1 MPKYQIDVPG
11 SGTFEVESPT
21 DLSDAQ
27 AYQAVMGQI
36 RNTPKPQGGIMGAL
50 KQGAETYGSQVK
62 TGITGAFSHED
73 ANQAAIE
80 GLQRQEEIGQKYE
93 AGPSLDAITKAYKE
107 KGLLS
112 AAGEAISQVPKAIA
126 GQGAQLGAMGVSSA
140 IGSIIGGGL
149 GTAVEPGVG
158 TVVGAGLGAKL
169 GATFGQA
176 LSEFPQ
182 FFGAHLERQAQEQ
195 IKSGQPVDVNRGKAA
210 LGAAGSTAID
220 VVEYQLLFG
229 SKILSNALGMGEKS
243 LAKMPTEAVEKIA
256 QEKLLPMLLKGTA
269 KGAAVELPSEIT
281 QQIIE
286 RAQAGLPL
294 TSPDAIN
301 EYGSTAYQVA
311 LLGPLGIIGRSNA
324 RGEARTEA
332 SKRYGDIAA
341 QQAIEAEQ
349 AKAAAPTPPDE
360 TGQTG
365 LNLVGGQETVGPRQ
379 QLPVQQEQP
388 FVGPEQQSPQMELD
402 FEQPY
407 PKSRLQAEPPI
418 IGQGEQPKPPQVSD
432 LEWAK
437 QRLQSGAPLT
447 PTQQLLLQEDKAKQQ
462 TAFQNAPAP
471 QLEIPNVVGA
481 GSRPTSHIVDDNAL
495 STFGFTKAATK
506 IKNDLRGLDLMKPED
521 AAKFD
526 DLTSKH
532 ERKNAKIDMQAVQDF
547 KDATPEAIAPREVPE
562 RAGIPAKP
570 YDARTA
576 FQQGREAQFAFGQGP
591 PVSPRDTRAQVKA
604 QAEAQNVPGNGIGF
618 VNGPDER
625 SVQVPSTGVQ
635 TAGRPAASKP
645 TRVGSAI
652 GTTEQ
657 PNGRTAPSGKVGNV
671 ALTQMAQQVAPKGKA
686 AIEQQEVP
694 RVETKEA
701 LEDQLAKE
709 PVSKDTEAL
718 MKELGIEPAERKPTT
733 YRVAASDT
741 NGLTKERVESIVKAV
756 TGLWKNAPDI
766 KTVQSEMQLPPAIQA
781 QIKRDGVR
789 RPEGVWSDADNCVF
803 LIAGNIANAQNAV
816 LTIAH
821 ETTGHF
827 GIRGILGDTYL
838 ATMNRI
844 YEGNPE
850 VKALADNKI
859 DRGMD
864 PATAVEEVLAE
875 FAENTPNPTVMQR
888 IVNIIRQA
896 FAKVGFPMQGVTNG
910 EIKQLLKDAR
920 KFVIEGKGGAK
931 NPSIKIGQ
939 VYSADG
945 PLFYSRLG
953 AMVQHAPKD
962 LSKGASGA
970 QWAGWIKSN
979 ASKFGVKAEELEWTG
994 VEDVL
999 ALMDKGTKL
1008 TTQDVAK
1015 MIADAGV
1022 KVEETQLGGREGAM
1036 SQEDQDRIQEL
1047 EAKHH
1052 MAVSGY
1058 NAELTKLR
1066 NVLESKDISPS
1077 SVFSPDF
1084 IDDIYWAM
1092 QTEGGNLW
1100 QHIKD
1105 MLSAKP
1111 DIDYFKTAFIRSDI
1125 NNLSVMQNGDFETY
1139 GIYDKDLK
1147 QVGRNFQNKDA
1158 AVTALDNMKVAAHFK
1173 TKEWVPTALIHRREN
1188 LEKIDKEL
1196 SNLEIANENK
1206 MPRYKTWSM
1215 ADGENYGELVLRLP
1229 LKTPD
1234 TSKWTIKEAPG
1245 FAHRPQE
1252 KFYAVLDTDG
1262 NEVSTFHSY
1271 DDAKAFIGRAAEKPT
1286 REYNHPHW
1294 PGIDNP
1300 IVHIRFNERTDENG
1314 ERVLFLEEIQSD
1326 WGQKGAKYGFD
1337 PKVRRAKVNALIE
1350 KQKEANEVLTKV
1362 RNKAIAEG
1370 KMRDVFDAG
1379 TEEVESL
1386 YKEYEKITS
1395 EIEKLSKNPP
1405 VEKGPFVQ
1413 DAKLWTALAVKR
1425 ALRYAADNGI
1435 NKIAFIN
1442 GEEAHKRFPEDE
1454 DGNSTEEGMR
1464 THYDVRVPSV
1474 FKDVL
1479 RKLGASTEPSTSTFG
1494 VQNPGYY
1501 VYVEGERALGP
1512 FETYD
1517 QANIE
1522 AAEVHFG
1529 GGIPQENIKIHQDDT
1544 PQART
1549 FTSFDLAPET
1559 TAKVKEGQAL
1569 FREAR
1574 TPEGQ
1579 DAESLMAEFGGRPQE
1594 SQKGYIQKKVDN
1606 FNKAKDSWTEAYER
1620 NHDWVAATF
1629 GKGQNIASFDQ
1640 AFNNRMYNHLMGEA
1654 KKGNMALQN
1663 AKTALLR
1670 ISTSQALH
1678 RGNLANQ
1685 IIERGDYYYD
1695 SINNRWEAVDSKD
1708 GVSMTKFEGL
1718 IKDVAKK
1725 LGIEP
1730 SRARQIMG
1738 AAYEA
1743 NRLNSMYTSLSKT
1756 ENEIALLEKEMI
1768 VLRRNKKRTEADKKV
1783 IALKEGRLKQL
1794 EETQEDLSNKVQHKT
1809 KAQVDAGMK
1818 LYNAHAE
1825 IAEGTKVWNKMRDLA
1840 VNMLVK
1846 TGVKSKDEAERWLDD
1861 AAYVPFFR
1869 DMDEEKA
1876 AGPNVMAR
1884 GLRESMKDFAMKGSM
1899 RQVQDPIENMYQW
1912 MQWSMARAISNK
1924 QLQVMLEQYKS
1935 VLPEEVREGPSTP
1948 GNTFTIYY
1956 DGIQRKFSV
1965 ADPAIAQAFVGLEP
1979 IVFPGIGAAV
1989 KATNALRHIVTRFP
2003 LFSAVQLFSDSYSAM
2018 YSSGLKSPFG
2028 VLKEIAKE
2036 VGKTAAGTSETR
2048 EMLKRTGILETHDY
2062 TAMREEDA
2070 IAKRLGLDNPS
2081 KWTKLMSNLDR
2092 LSSASDNVIRQGVYN
2107 QGIKEGLSH
2116 TDAMERATEIV
2127 NFRRISGDPR
2137 LQFASRVIPFFNAYL
2152 QVNSVLI
2159 KTLTGRGVSP
2169 QERSAAR
2176 AALISTTAKIAVL
2189 SFIYSAAVGDDEDY
2203 KRKNRISR
2211 DRMFMI
2217 PGSGGYGI
2225 PIRTDMFALPKIIG
2239 EYTYQM
2245 MGDHSTTDSKMLKQA
2260 IGHAVLGS
2268 FMPPS
2273 QGIPQIVRP
2282 GLEVA
2287 TNHDFFQDREI
2298 VNATMRRLDTDRQ
2311 FTKNTSEMAK
2321 ALGQASGLS
2330 PLVVDHLLRGYF
2342 GTAMTLT
2349 ALATNDLINAARGG
2363 PPRPDK
2369 SIGDMVAAL
2378 PNMGSFVSKDEN
2390 TAVLS
2395 DFYEAAR
2402 DVNKANA
2409 TLKSMKNLPREEQQA
2424 YREEHK
2430 KEIQLHGMVNT
2441 MQQQLIK
2448 LKQREQKIVEDVK
2461 MSVETKQAEIKRIN
2475 AQRDRMS
2482 TNVSKLRQ
2490 KLYD

>member
-324 RGEARTEA
+324 RGEVRTEA

-481 GSRPTSHIVDDNAL
+481 GARPTSHIVDDNAL

-671 ALTQMAQQVAPKGKA
+671 ALTQMAQQVAPAEKP

-694 RVETKEA
+694 RLETKEA

-709 PVSKDTEAL
+709 EVSADTEEL
-718 MKELGIEPAERKPTT
+718 LRQLGIAKAKRANLEGGSTINLVDRATQGDIKGALQEIVNDKTGQFTPLDKEVASRLLQSKTLPKIEVVDQSVIEDGAPAQYNPNTDTVQIARGQVDSHTVLHETLHGFLHVMIKDSEA
-733 YRVAASDT
+733 RVAK
-741 NGLTKERVESIVKAV
+741 GF
-756 TGLWKNAPDI
+756 
-766 KTVQSEMQLPPAIQA
+766 Q
-781 QIKRDGVR
+781 
-789 RPEGVWSDADNCVF
+789 
-803 LIAGNIANAQNAV
+803 
-816 LTIAH
+816 
-821 ETTGHF
+821 
-827 GIRGILGDTYL
+827 
-838 ATMNRI
+838 
-844 YEGNPE
+844 
-850 VKALADNKI
+850 
-859 DRGMD
+859 
-864 PATAVEEVLAE
+864 
-875 FAENTPNPTVMQR
+875 PNPMLKSLQDIYNTVKD
-888 IVNIIRQA
+888 NPA
-896 FAKVGFPMQGVTNG
+896 
-910 EIKQLLKDAR
+910 LLKQY
-920 KFVIEGKGGAK
+920 G
-931 NPSIKIGQ
+931 
-939 VYSADG
+939 
-945 PLFYSRLG
+945 L
-953 AMVQHAPKD
+953 KD
-962 LSKGASGA
+962 LSEFVSEAFSNPKFQVALAKIPYKRMNVFSAFGRAVLRALGIKVEGNVAQTDALTATLIAAEHIMTHGRNVQTAVGA
-970 QWAGWIKSN
+970 KSN
-979 ASKFGVKAEELEWTG
+979 VGIAPVLGDDLGLVDKTTAGFTPQRIKNILNQYMYGTREDDENKTKAYIGYVSPDDFLKATTSSPEVLNSLESDNRAKPLNTEELAAENQNIFLELG
-994 VEDVL
+994 EDFNL
-999 ALMDKGTKL
+999 IGHEGRHR
-1008 TTQDVAK
+1008 
-1015 MIADAGV
+1015 MIA
-1022 KVEETQLGGREGAM
+1022 
-1036 SQEDQDRIQEL
+1036 
-1047 EAKHH
+1047 
-1052 MAVSGY
+1052 
-1058 NAELTKLR
+1058 LR
-1066 NVLESKDISPS
+1066 NAGIKKVPVVFTFYQGNDRF
-1077 SVFSPDF
+1077 SVTGKHIPPQRFSGDLVVPPIKGQKGF
-1084 IDDIYWAM
+1084 T
-1092 QTEGGNLW
+1092 TEELVPVNYTNRER
-1100 QHIKD
+1100 IKD
-1105 MLSAKP
+1105 M
-1111 DIDYFKTAFIRSDI
+1111 F
-1125 NNLSVMQNGDFETY
+1125 
-1139 GIYDKDLK
+1139 
-1147 QVGRNFQNKDA
+1147 
-1158 AVTALDNMKVAAHFK
+1158 
-1173 TKEWVPTALIHRREN
+1173 
-1188 LEKIDKEL
+1188 
-1196 SNLEIANENK
+1196 
-1206 MPRYKTWSM
+1206 
-1215 ADGENYGELVLRLP
+1215 
-1229 LKTPD
+1229 
-1234 TSKWTIKEAPG
+1234 
-1245 FAHRPQE
+1245 
-1252 KFYAVLDTDG
+1252 
-1262 NEVSTFHSY
+1262 
-1271 DDAKAFIGRAAEKPT
+1271 
-1286 REYNHPHW
+1286 
-1294 PGIDNP
+1294 
-1300 IVHIRFNERTDENG
+1300 
-1314 ERVLFLEEIQSD
+1314 
-1326 WGQKGAKYGFD
+1326 GA
-1337 PKVRRAKVNALIE
+1337 
-1350 KQKEANEVLTKV
+1350 
-1362 RNKAIAEG
+1362 
-1370 KMRDVFDAG
+1370 
-1379 TEEVESL
+1379 
-1386 YKEYEKITS
+1386 
-1395 EIEKLSKNPP
+1395 
-1405 VEKGPFVQ
+1405 
-1413 DAKLWTALAVKR
+1413 
-1425 ALRYAADNGI
+1425 
-1435 NKIAFIN
+1435 
-1442 GEEAHKRFPEDE
+1442 
-1454 DGNSTEEGMR
+1454 
-1464 THYDVRVPSV
+1464 
-1474 FKDVL
+1474 
-1479 RKLGASTEPSTSTFG
+1479 
-1494 VQNPGYY
+1494 
-1501 VYVEGERALGP
+1501 
-1512 FETYD
+1512 
-1517 QANIE
+1517 
-1522 AAEVHFG
+1522 
-1529 GGIPQENIKIHQDDT
+1529 
-1544 PQART
+1544 
-1549 FTSFDLAPET
+1549 
-1559 TAKVKEGQAL
+1559 KEGQVAFL
-1569 FREAR
+1569 NR
-1574 TPEGQ
+1574 TPEGTT
-1579 DAESLMAEFGGRPQE
+1579 AEKLMAEFGGRPQE

-1695 SINNRWEAVDSKD
+1695 SINNRWEAVDAKD
-1708 GVSMTKFEGL
+1708 GVNMGRFEGL

>member
-1 MPKYQIDVPG
+1 MADLNELFSALQKADAAGNADDAKQIAGMIQQVG
-11 SGTFEVESPT
+11 GFRTLE
-21 DLSDAQ
+21 
-27 AYQAVMGQI
+27 M
-36 RNTPKPQGGIMGAL
+36 PKPQGGIMGAL

-62 TGITGAFSHED
+62 TGITGALSHED

-324 RGEARTEA
+324 RSEARTEA

-365 LNLVGGQETVGPRQ
+365 LNLQGGVETAGPRQ

-418 IGQGEQPKPPQVSD
+418 IGQEEAKPPQVSD

-471 QLEIPNVVGA
+471 QLEIPNIVGA

-591 PVSPRDTRAQVKA
+591 PVSPKDTRAQVKA

-671 ALTQMAQQVAPKGKA
+671 ALTQMAQQVAPAEKPVVEREETKAEIPESVDELLARHEVPTEVSADTEELMRQLGIAKSIRDSILGRNTPELEAEVVDGNTKA
-686 AIEQQEVP
+686 ALQELAKSNKFTELDNLLAQGLLDSNKTFPAIEIVPKGVIEDNASGQYNSRTDTVQIEEGQVDSHTILHEVAHGSLHSMIIADMQRVAEGKPANPMLKDLKDVYNHAVQARPDLVEADTYGMKNLSEFASEIWSNPKFQLEMANTPYKVMNILTAFGRKVVKLLTGIDLPSGKVGQVKANTLIAGLIAVQKAMPQGRNVQEVRGAQIGAGIAPIQVSTAPTGIPQKIWDLHEKHLVAQANARTWNYGAAKREMTMSFRRLNEAVKSYTNNDDAAGLKLMQQMNEESSRREEQEVP
-694 RVETKEA
+694 K
-701 LEDQLAKE
+701 
-709 PVSKDTEAL
+709 
-718 MKELGIEPAERKPTT
+718 
-733 YRVAASDT
+733 
-741 NGLTKERVESIVKAV
+741 
-756 TGLWKNAPDI
+756 
-766 KTVQSEMQLPPAIQA
+766 VQ
-781 QIKRDGVR
+781 R
-789 RPEGVWSDADNCVF
+789 
-803 LIAGNIANAQNAV
+803 
-816 LTIAH
+816 
-821 ETTGHF
+821 
-827 GIRGILGDTYL
+827 
-838 ATMNRI
+838 
-844 YEGNPE
+844 
-850 VKALADNKI
+850 
-859 DRGMD
+859 
-864 PATAVEEVLAE
+864 
-875 FAENTPNPTVMQR
+875 
-888 IVNIIRQA
+888 
-896 FAKVGFPMQGVTNG
+896 
-910 EIKQLLKDAR
+910 
-920 KFVIEGKGGAK
+920 
-931 NPSIKIGQ
+931 
-939 VYSADG
+939 
-945 PLFYSRLG
+945 
-953 AMVQHAPKD
+953 
-962 LSKGASGA
+962 
-970 QWAGWIKSN
+970 
-979 ASKFGVKAEELEWTG
+979 
-994 VEDVL
+994 
-999 ALMDKGTKL
+999 
-1008 TTQDVAK
+1008 
-1015 MIADAGV
+1015 
-1022 KVEETQLGGREGAM
+1022 
-1036 SQEDQDRIQEL
+1036 
-1047 EAKHH
+1047 
-1052 MAVSGY
+1052 
-1058 NAELTKLR
+1058 
-1066 NVLESKDISPS
+1066 
-1077 SVFSPDF
+1077 
-1084 IDDIYWAM
+1084 
-1092 QTEGGNLW
+1092 
-1100 QHIKD
+1100 
-1105 MLSAKP
+1105 
-1111 DIDYFKTAFIRSDI
+1111 
-1125 NNLSVMQNGDFETY
+1125 
-1139 GIYDKDLK
+1139 
-1147 QVGRNFQNKDA
+1147 
-1158 AVTALDNMKVAAHFK
+1158 
-1173 TKEWVPTALIHRREN
+1173 
-1188 LEKIDKEL
+1188 
-1196 SNLEIANENK
+1196 
-1206 MPRYKTWSM
+1206 
-1215 ADGENYGELVLRLP
+1215 
-1229 LKTPD
+1229 
-1234 TSKWTIKEAPG
+1234 
-1245 FAHRPQE
+1245 
-1252 KFYAVLDTDG
+1252 
-1262 NEVSTFHSY
+1262 
-1271 DDAKAFIGRAAEKPT
+1271 
-1286 REYNHPHW
+1286 
-1294 PGIDNP
+1294 
-1300 IVHIRFNERTDENG
+1300 
-1314 ERVLFLEEIQSD
+1314 
-1326 WGQKGAKYGFD
+1326 
-1337 PKVRRAKVNALIE
+1337 
-1350 KQKEANEVLTKV
+1350 
-1362 RNKAIAEG
+1362 
-1370 KMRDVFDAG
+1370 
-1379 TEEVESL
+1379 
-1386 YKEYEKITS
+1386 
-1395 EIEKLSKNPP
+1395 
-1405 VEKGPFVQ
+1405 
-1413 DAKLWTALAVKR
+1413 
-1425 ALRYAADNGI
+1425 
-1435 NKIAFIN
+1435 
-1442 GEEAHKRFPEDE
+1442 
-1454 DGNSTEEGMR
+1454 
-1464 THYDVRVPSV
+1464 
-1474 FKDVL
+1474 
-1479 RKLGASTEPSTSTFG
+1479 
-1494 VQNPGYY
+1494 
-1501 VYVEGERALGP
+1501 
-1512 FETYD
+1512 
-1517 QANIE
+1517 
-1522 AAEVHFG
+1522 
-1529 GGIPQENIKIHQDDT
+1529 T
-1544 PQART
+1544 PQ
-1549 FTSFDLAPET
+1549 
-1559 TAKVKEGQAL
+1559 
-1569 FREAR
+1569 
-1574 TPEGQ
+1574 GQ

-1768 VLRRNKKRTEADKKV
+1768 VLRRNKKRTKADKKV

-1979 IVFPGIGAAV
+1979 IVFHGIGVAV

-2062 TAMREEDA
+2062 TATREEDA

-2127 NFRRISGDPR
+2127 NFRRISADPR

-2342 GTAMTLT
+2342 GTVMTLT

>member
-1 MPKYQIDVPG
+1 MADLNELFSALQKADAAGNADDAKQIAGMIQQVG
-11 SGTFEVESPT
+11 GFRTLE
-21 DLSDAQ
+21 
-27 AYQAVMGQI
+27 M
-36 RNTPKPQGGIMGAL
+36 PKPQGGIMGAL

-62 TGITGAFSHED
+62 TGITGALSHED

-635 TAGRPAASKP
+635 TTGRPAASKP

-671 ALTQMAQQVAPKGKA
+671 ALTQMAQQVAPAEKPTHKLKA
-686 AIEQQEVP
+686 VP
-694 RVETKEA
+694 RVKTKEA
-701 LEDQLAKE
+701 LEDRLARE
-709 PVSKDTEAL
+709 PVSADTEAL

-931 NPSIKIGQ
+931 TAGTKIGN

-953 AMVQHAPKD
+953 AMVQHAPKE
-962 LSKGASGA
+962 LSKGASGK
-970 QWAGWIKSN
+970 QWAAWIN
-979 ASKFGVKAEELEWTG
+979 ANSGKFGVKAEELEWTG
-994 VEDVL
+994 VNDL
-999 ALMDKGTKL
+999 LGLMSDDSKFTTK
-1008 TTQDVAK
+1008 DVADMLK
-1015 MIADAGV
+1015 EEGV
-1022 KVEETQLGGREGAM
+1022 KVGEEAYGGRNTARENNPEYVEARQKLAYDVQQLRQALQNIMEEKPLNEIFTPRFLGLIRDDLSVYGGISTEHDFKFEIMRSM
-1036 SQEDQDRIQEL
+1036 SDVRHGIYR
-1047 EAKHH
+1047 EA
-1052 MAVSGY
+1052 
-1058 NAELTKLR
+1058 
-1066 NVLESKDISPS
+1066 
-1077 SVFSPDF
+1077 F
-1084 IDDIYWAM
+1084 IDEDGPEANKYAEAFEPAWDQEREVNRIR
-1092 QTEGGNLW
+1092 NS
-1100 QHIKD
+1100 IPD
-1105 MLSAKP
+1105 PKP
-1111 DIDYFKTAFIRSDI
+1111 
-1125 NNLSVMQNGDFETY
+1125 G
-1139 GIYDKDLK
+1139 
-1147 QVGRNFQNKDA
+1147 
-1158 AVTALDNMKVAAHFK
+1158 
-1173 TKEWVPTALIHRREN
+1173 
-1188 LEKIDKEL
+1188 
-1196 SNLEIANENK
+1196 
-1206 MPRYKTWSM
+1206 RYKSYTLS
-1215 ADGENYGELVLRLP
+1215 GGKNYGELVLTLP
-1229 LKTPD
+1229 GREKNIKAKRNPKIEQNPD
-1234 TSKWTIKEAPG
+1234 GT
-1245 FAHRPQE
+1245 
-1252 KFYAVLDTDG
+1252 YAIQDAEGNVLIG
-1262 NEVSTFHSY
+1262 RILSY
-1271 DDAKAFIGRAAEKPT
+1271 DTADQVRQEMTDEDASGAL
-1286 REYNHPHW
+1286 YSHPHW
-1294 PGIDNP
+1294 PAADNP
-1300 IVHIRFNERTDENG
+1300 IAHVRFNERTDENG
-1314 ERVLFLEEIQSD
+1314 NNVLFIEEMQSD
-1326 WGQKGAKYGFD
+1326 WGQAGAKVGF
-1337 PKVRRAKVNALIE
+1337 
-1350 KQKEANEVLTKV
+1350 
-1362 RNKAIAEG
+1362 
-1370 KMRDVFDAG
+1370 G
-1379 TEEVESL
+1379 TEEEYKVKLNQASIKANEAAVEL
-1386 YKEYEKITS
+1386 NQAINQAITEGRMTTVFEAYPKDIEPLRDKYLAAEKEFR
-1395 EIEKLSKNPP
+1395 KLSDNLPAPKA
-1405 VEKGPFVQ
+1405 PFVQ
-1413 DAKLWTALAVKR
+1413 DTKSWTALAVKR
-1425 ALRYAADNGI
+1425 VLRYAADNGI
-1435 NKIAFIN
+1435 DRIAFISGSEAYN
-1442 GEEAHKRFPEDE
+1442 RFGESHE
-1454 DGNSTEEGMR
+1454 GVSTEKGM
-1464 THYDVRVPSV
+1464 TTYYDQILPSV
-1474 FKDVL
+1474 VKDVL
-1479 RKLGASTEPSTSTFG
+1479 KKLGAKAEPSTSMFE
-1494 VQNPGYY
+1494 VKNPGYY
-1501 VYVEGERALGP
+1501 VYIRGEQREGPYDRY
-1512 FETYD
+1512 ET
-1517 QANIE
+1517 AVNAGAE
-1522 AAEVHFG
+1522 LFAAGEG
-1529 GGIPQENIKIHQDDT
+1529 TEDEIDIHQDDT
-1544 PQART
+1544 PQAKT
-1549 FTSFDLAPET
+1549 FLTFDITPET
-1559 TAKVKEGQAL
+1559 AAKVKEGQAL

>member
-1 MPKYQIDVPG
+1 MADLNELFSALQKADAAGNADDAKQIAGMIQQVG
-11 SGTFEVESPT
+11 GFRALE
-21 DLSDAQ
+21 
-27 AYQAVMGQI
+27 M
-36 RNTPKPQGGIMGAL
+36 PKPQGGIMGAL

-62 TGITGAFSHED
+62 TGITGAFSQEA

-126 GQGAQLGAMGVSSA
+126 GQGAQLGAMGVSST

-195 IKSGQPVDVNRGKAA
+195 IKSGQPVDVSRGKAA
-210 LGAAGSTAID
+210 LGAAGSTAVD

-229 SKILSNALGMGEKS
+229 SKILSNALGIGEKS

-269 KGAAVELPSEIT
+269 KGAAIELPSEIT

-294 TSPDAIN
+294 TSPDAIK
-301 EYGSTAYQVA
+301 EYGDTAYQVA

-365 LNLVGGQETVGPRQ
+365 LNLQGGVETAGPRQ

-402 FEQPY
+402 FNQPY

-418 IGQGEQPKPPQVSD
+418 IGQEEAKPPQVSD

-591 PVSPRDTRAQVKA
+591 PVSPRDTRAQ
-604 QAEAQNVPGNGIGF
+604 AEAQNVPGNGIGF
-618 VNGPDER
+618 INGPDER

-671 ALTQMAQQVAPKGKA
+671 ALTQMAQQVAPAEKPAHKLKA
-686 AIEQQEVP
+686 IP
-694 RVETKEA
+694 RVKTKEA
-701 LEDQLAKE
+701 LEDRLARE
-709 PVSKDTEAL
+709 PVSTDTEAL

-931 NPSIKIGQ
+931 NAGIKIGQ

-962 LSKGASGA
+962 LSKGATGK
-970 QWAGWIKSN
+970 QWAAWINSN
-979 ASKFGVKAEELEWTG
+979 AGKFGVKKEEVEWSG
-994 VEDVL
+994 INDL
-999 ALMDKGTKL
+999 LGLMSNDAKFATK
-1008 TTQDVAK
+1008 DVAQ

-1022 KVEETQLGGREGAM
+1022 KVGEVVKGGPEYYRDTEEAKNLYEKEDELNNELFTVVGNLMERKVFNPEGAYGQQAYNPDVSPMDARERIHYAILGGNFDYEDDIKPRFKAEGKKIKVLADKLTAIHQEQKALHEGKNLNMREPRY
-1036 SQEDQDRIQEL
+1036 S
-1047 EAKHH
+1047 
-1052 MAVSGY
+1052 
-1058 NAELTKLR
+1058 
-1066 NVLESKDISPS
+1066 SPS
-1077 SVFSPDF
+1077 
-1084 IDDIYWAM
+1084 
-1092 QTEGGNLW
+1092 
-1100 QHIKD
+1100 
-1105 MLSAKP
+1105 
-1111 DIDYFKTAFIRSDI
+1111 
-1125 NNLSVMQNGDFETY
+1125 
-1139 GIYDKDLK
+1139 
-1147 QVGRNFQNKDA
+1147 
-1158 AVTALDNMKVAAHFK
+1158 
-1173 TKEWVPTALIHRREN
+1173 WVLPSG
-1188 LEKIDKEL
+1188 K
-1196 SNLEIANENK
+1196 
-1206 MPRYKTWSM
+1206 
-1215 ADGENYGELVLRLP
+1215 NYGELVLTLP
-1229 LKTPD
+1229 GNLKY
-1234 TSKWTIKEAPG
+1234 EHG
-1245 FAHRPQE
+1245 
-1252 KFYAVLDTDG
+1252 
-1262 NEVSTFHSY
+1262 
-1271 DDAKAFIGRAAEKPT
+1271 
-1286 REYNHPHW
+1286 HW
-1294 PGIDNP
+1294 PGVDNP
-1300 IVHIRFNERTDENG
+1300 IAHVRFNERQDAYGNK
-1314 ERVLFLEEIQSD
+1314 VLFIEEMQSD
-1326 WGQKGAKYGFD
+1326 WGQEGAKTGFKNLIPQALTDKLTALQEERKTLVDQLKQLPDND
-1337 PKVRRAKVNALIE
+1337 PRGNELATRINNLGLEYRQIE
-1350 KQKEANEVLTKV
+1350 SAANKHLQGIP
-1362 RNKAIAEG
+1362 KA
-1370 KMRDVFDAG
+1370 
-1379 TEEVESL
+1379 
-1386 YKEYEKITS
+1386 
-1395 EIEKLSKNPP
+1395 
-1405 VEKGPFVQ
+1405 PFVT
-1413 DAKLWTALAVKR
+1413 DTKSWTALAVKR
-1425 ALRYAADNGI
+1425 MLRYAADQGI
-1435 NKIAFIN
+1435 DRIAFID
-1442 GEEAHKRFPEDE
+1442 GYEAHKRFPESHE
-1454 DGNSTEEGMR
+1454 GESTEKGMH
-1464 THYDVRVPSV
+1464 TYYDQILPSV
-1474 FKDVL
+1474 FKDVMK
-1479 RKLGASTEPSTSTFG
+1479 KLGSNAQM
-1494 VQNPGYY
+1494 VK
-1501 VYVEGERALGP
+1501 VEFESPRAGGWFTLDDSGNVREGP
-1512 FETYD
+1512 FE
-1517 QANIE
+1517 NE
-1522 AAEVHFG
+1522 ADAINDAAYAFETR
-1529 GGIPQENIKIHQDDT
+1529 DT
-1544 PQART
+1544 LVEYPPFYKPTELEA
-1549 FTSFDLAPET
+1549 FNGFDLAPKT
-1559 TAKVKEGQAL
+1559 AAKVKEGQAL

-1606 FNKAKDSWTEAYER
+1606 FNKAKDSWTEAYEH

-1685 IIERGDYYYD
+1685 IIERGDYHYD

-1708 GVSMTKFEGL
+1708 GVSMAKFEGL

-2461 MSVETKQAEIKRIN
+2461 MSVETKQTEIKKIN